1 MAFDI
6 VSKKSF
12 LKNVNAVLTAG
23 NLPTLGDLAE
33 NARQIAQKKM
43 GEADSL
49 TNSALAAS
57 AAAQD
62 KYQAAI
68 DAAALVLAESQKTVK
83 ADLNA
88 AAVLDDEARQLAAAA
103 DYFTK

>member
-1 MAFDI
+1 MGFGL
-6 VSKKSF
+6 VSKQA
-12 LKNVNAVLTAG
+12 LLNNVNTLLAAG

-62 KYQAAI
+62 KYQAAV

-83 ADLNA
+83 ADLNT